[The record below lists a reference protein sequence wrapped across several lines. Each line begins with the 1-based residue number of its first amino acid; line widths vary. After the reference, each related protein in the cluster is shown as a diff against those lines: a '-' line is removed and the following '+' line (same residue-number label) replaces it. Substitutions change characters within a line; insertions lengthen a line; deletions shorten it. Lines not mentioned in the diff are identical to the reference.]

1 MSQQVMA
8 ALIAAIP
15 VLIWIVICSGQ
26 AGLQKKATAFFTL
39 LLIPLSFFGAR
50 IGYMLVDYEYYL
62 SDGAAFFFESLVDF
76 EQEGYLCYGLLAGA
90 LLAAWMTSRIF
101 RVKLAKLLDIAS
113 APAAALLCLLT
124 VLEGVFGAG
133 YGWTLEDWFTEGEG
147 YSVFVLEDPS
157 FFQRFPFG
165 VSDYYGEW
173 RWAVFVL
180 LALLL
185 TAICVAIACTKR
197 KGDGARFSLLLLTYA
212 SLQLLGES
220 LRQDSIPKWGFV
232 RVNQVLSAVL
242 ILGLLIYFEVKTGAG
257 YKEWIL
263 SAALILL
270 SFLMVTAMEFAMEGK
285 ISAIE
290 WMTMDVCYLFTT
302 LASVLALLV
311 LLKLW
316 KKNDPEKN

>member
-1 MSQQVMA
+1 MA
-8 ALIAAIP
+8 ALIAAVP
-15 VLIWIVICSGQ
+15 VLIWIVIRSGK
-26 AGLQKKATAFFTL
+26 AGMKKSTTAFFTL
-39 LLIPLSFFGAR
+39 MLIPLSFFAAR

-62 SDGAAFFFESLVDF
+62 SDGFAFFFESLVDF

-90 LLAAWMTSRIF
+90 LLTAWMTSRIF
-101 RVKLAKLLDIAS
+101 RVKLAKLLDIVS
-113 APAAALLCLLT
+113 APAAALFCLLT
-124 VLEGVFGAG
+124 VLEGIFGAG

-147 YSVFVLEDPS
+147 YSVFTLEDPS

-185 TAICVAIACTKR
+185 AVICVAVACTKR
-197 KGDGARFSLLLLTYA
+197 KGDGTRFSLLLLTYA

-257 YKEWIL
+257 LKKWIA
-263 SAALILL
+263 SGALILL
-270 SFLMVTAMEFAMEGK
+270 SFLVVTAMEFAMEGK

-290 WMTMDVCYLFTT
+290 WMTMDVCYLFTA
-302 LASVLALLV
+302 LASVLAMLV